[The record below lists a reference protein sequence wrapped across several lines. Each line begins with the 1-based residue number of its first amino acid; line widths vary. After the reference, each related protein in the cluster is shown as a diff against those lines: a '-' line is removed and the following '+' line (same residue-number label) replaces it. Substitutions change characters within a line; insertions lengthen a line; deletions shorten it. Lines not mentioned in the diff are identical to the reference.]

1 MFILQRVL
9 LLFSLF
15 LLFTFLVV
23 VSNAEAARTKGKK
36 TQTSLAKKKVSV
48 KKKQTSRKNSQA
60 DFRPRPVQLE
70 AEYLAAELTPHDSAV
85 LQKALGLL
93 GIRYRFGG
101 NSYDGID
108 CSAFVKKVYGSLDL
122 TLPRT
127 AREQYSLGVEVPT
140 EKLQEGDL
148 LFFRTYATF
157 PSHVG
162 IYIGNDLMIHA
173 SSEGGRVMVSKMN
186 TPFFQSR
193 FIGARRIASEGEEF
207 ALIQDGV

>member
-23 VSNAEAARTKGKK
+23 VSNAEAARPKGKTK
-36 TQTSLAKKKVSV
+36 NSYTKKRAAV
-48 KKKQTSRKNSQA
+48 KKKQVSRKNSQL
-60 DFRPRPVQLE
+60 DFRPRPVHLE
-70 AEYLAAELTPHDSAV
+70 EEYLASELTPHDNLV

-101 NSYDGID
+101 SSYDGID
-108 CSAFVKKVYGSLDL
+108 CSAFVKKVYASLDL
-122 TLPRT
+122 SLPRT
-127 AREQYSLGVEVPT
+127 AREQYGLGVEVPT
-140 EKLQEGDL
+140 AELQEGDL

-173 SSEGGRVMVSKMN
+173 SSEGRRVMISKMN

-193 FIGARRIASEGEEF
+193 FIGARRIPLDGTEIALAFEG
-207 ALIQDGV
+207 V

>member
-15 LLFTFLVV
+15 LLFTFLIV
-23 VSNAEAARTKGKK
+23 VSNAEAARPKGKTK
-36 TQTSLAKKKVSV
+36 NSYTKKRPAV
-48 KKKQTSRKNSQA
+48 KKKQVSRKNSQL
-60 DFRPRPVQLE
+60 DFRPRPVHLE
-70 AEYLAAELTPHDSAV
+70 EEYLASELTPHENVV
-85 LQKALGLL
+85 LKKAFSLL

-101 NSYDGID
+101 SSYDGID
-108 CSAFVKKVYGSLDL
+108 CSAYVKKVYASLDL
-122 TLPRT
+122 ALPRT

-140 EKLQEGDL
+140 AELQEGDL

-173 SSEGGRVMVSKMN
+173 SSEGRRVMISKMN

-193 FIGARRIASEGEEF
+193 FIGARRIPLDGTEIALAFEG
-207 ALIQDGV
+207 V

>member
-15 LLFTFLVV
+15 LLFTFLIV
-23 VSNAEAARTKGKK
+23 VSNAEAARPKGKTK
-36 TQTSLAKKKVSV
+36 NSYTKKRFTV
-48 KKKQTSRKNSQA
+48 KKKQVSRKNSQL
-60 DFRPRPVQLE
+60 DFRPRPVHLE
-70 AEYLAAELTPHDSAV
+70 EEYLASELTPHENVV

-101 NSYDGID
+101 SSYDGID
-108 CSAFVKKVYGSLDL
+108 CSAFVKKVYASLDL
-122 TLPRT
+122 ALPRT
-127 AREQYSLGVEVPT
+127 AREQYSLGVEVPSA
-140 EKLQEGDL
+140 ELQEGDL
-148 LFFRTYATF
+148 LFFSTYATF

-173 SSEGGRVMVSKMN
+173 SSEGGRVMISKMN

-193 FIGARRIASEGEEF
+193 FIGARRIPSDGTEI
-207 ALIQDGV
+207 ALAFDGV

>member
-15 LLFTFLVV
+15 LLFTFLIV
-23 VSNAEAARTKGKK
+23 VSNAEAARSKGQTKNSS
-36 TQTSLAKKKVSV
+36 TKKKAAV
-48 KKKQTSRKNSQA
+48 KKKPATRKNSQL
-60 DFRPRPVQLE
+60 DFRPRPVHLE
-70 AEYLAAELTPHDSAV
+70 EEYLASELTPQENVV

-101 NSYDGID
+101 SGYDGID
-108 CSAFVKKVYGSLDL
+108 CSAFVKKVFTSLDL
-122 TLPRT
+122 ALPRT

-140 EKLQEGDL
+140 SELQEGDL

-162 IYIGNDLMIHA
+162 IYIGDDLMIHA
-173 SSEGGRVMVSKMN
+173 SSEGGRVMISKMN

-193 FIGARRIASEGEEF
+193 FIGARRIPSDGADIALAFEG
-207 ALIQDGV
+207 V